1 MDGQTSEIDPLNPVV
16 RDDVAESRRAY
27 LVVRRGGRW
36 SDVLRLAA
44 TRPAVIGRSSGN
56 AVVIRSHQA
65 SRRHAEVYWE
75 NDAWWLHDLGS
86 RNGTRVGGELLE
98 RARRLVPGNR
108 IEIAG
113 FEMTFVSRIEDALG
127 GSERGTGPRHS
138 ADATDEQLTLDGWA
152 SSVITR
158 RVEESRYLDA
168 ALGASGEPPEGGQRR
183 EVSVVTSEPADAAD
197 WSALF
202 RLAYRLASCDTAKL
216 AATTTLGMLAE
227 ALPQCAGGIYLRGEV
242 VGHPKQ
248 HPDDSEWALV
258 ASLELGAAEQGGALA
273 STVEA
278 VLGGGQAILV
288 RDLGGELERDA
299 ATEQAER
306 EPTMQSTI
314 LAPIGAL
321 RPRSKGGDVSAW
333 FGYLQLVSAD
343 PGQPLT
349 PDRLELV
356 SAAAGVL
363 GAALENLFERG
374 RLIRS
379 LRRSRRAVDTLRQ
392 RLEDSVRILGASA
405 PMLRL
410 LETIRRVAKTDA
422 TVLVTGESGVGK
434 ELVAAAIHQAS
445 PRRDGPLICL
455 NCAALS
461 PTLLESELFGHER
474 GAFTGATEQKQG
486 KFEAADGGTLM
497 LDEIGEMD
505 LALQAKLLRVLEGHP
520 FERLGGNVPLRMD
533 VRLIAATNRDLAA
546 EVAAG
551 QFRGDLYY
559 RLNVVEIAVP
569 PLRDRGDDIRILA
582 EHYTAYFAEKTAR
595 VVVGISERAQRALAD
610 YPWPGNVRE
619 LKNVIERAVVLGNDR
634 CIDIDDLALP
644 RTVFASPRSAAA
656 AGPGQ
661 LPGGA
666 GGVRRSAGDQA
677 ESAALSA
684 EHDAPPRQGSAEGPR
699 RTAMSLVDMERVH
712 LIEILRL
719 TDGNKSRAA
728 VILGIERSTLDRKL
742 KRYEIEAGE
751 YRG

>member
-1 MDGQTSEIDPLNPVV
+1 MDGQTSEIDPLNPGV

-65 SRRHAEVYWE
+65 SRRHAEVYWDR
-75 NDAWWLHDLGS
+75 DAWWLRDLGS

-98 RARRLVPGNR
+98 RARRLVPGDR

-113 FEMTFVSRIEDALG
+113 FELTFVSRIEEALG
-127 GSERGTGPRHS
+127 GSERGMGPRHS
-138 ADATDEQLTLDGWA
+138 AGATDEQLTLDGWA

-158 RVEESRYLDA
+158 RVEDSRYLGA
-168 ALGASGEPPEGGQRR
+168 ASEAGGELPEGGQSG
-183 EVSVVTSEPADAAD
+183 EVAAEPADAAD

-202 RLAYRLASCDTAKL
+202 RLAYRLASCDTPKL
-216 AATTTLGMLAE
+216 AATTTLEMLAE
-227 ALPQCAGGIYLRGEV
+227 TLPKCAGGIYLRREM
-242 VGHPKQ
+242 VGQLRQ
-248 HPDDSEWALV
+248 HSDDAEWALV
-258 ASLELGAAEQGGALA
+258 ASLEVGAAGQGGPPA

-288 RDLGGELERDA
+288 RDLGGVSEREGA
-299 ATEQAER
+299 AEQADR
-306 EPTMQSTI
+306 EPTLLSTI

-333 FGYLQLVSAD
+333 LGYLQLVSVD
-343 PGQPLT
+343 PKQPLT

-356 SAAAGVL
+356 TAVAGVL

-392 RLEDSVRILGASA
+392 RLEDSVRILGESP

-505 LALQAKLLRVLEGHP
+505 QALQAKLLRVLEGHP
-520 FERLGGNVPLRMD
+520 FERLGGNVPLRTD
-533 VRLIAATNRDLAA
+533 VRLIAATNRDLAV

-569 PLRDRGDDIRILA
+569 PLRARGDDIRLLA
-582 EHYTAYFAEKTAR
+582 EHYMAYFAEKTAR
-595 VVVGISERAQRALAD
+595 VVVGITERAQRALAD
-610 YPWPGNVRE
+610 HPWPGNVRE

-644 RTVFASPRSAAA
+644 RPVFASPQSAAEV
-656 AGPGQ
+656 GSER
-661 LPGGA
+661 LPVGA
-666 GGVRRSAGDQA
+666 KRTAGDRA
-677 ESAALSA
+677 ESAALPTGHST
-684 EHDAPPRQGSAEGPR
+684 DPRQGSAERR
-699 RTAMSLVDMERVH
+699 RTSAMSLVDMERAHV
-712 LIEILRL
+712 IEILRL
-719 TDGNKSRAA
+719 TEGNKSRAA

-742 KRYEIEAGE
+742 KRYEIEADE